1 MLPMS
6 DGIRSLVMQHATS
19 GEIRNLAIQQ
29 GMRTMFENGIRKV
42 MAGVTTIEEVLR
54 VTREA

>member
-1 MLPMS
+1 MS

-19 GEIRNLAIQQ
+19 GEIRHLAIQQ
-29 GMRTMFENGIRKV
+29 GMQTMFENGVRKV
-42 MAGVTTIEEVLR
+42 MAGITTIEEILR